1 MPCEQMKW
9 LALAVLWMATSG
21 VAMAQV
27 DLEPYLRR
35 DAYETIK
42 ISPDGLH
49 FAATVPLEDRTGI
62 VVLRR
67 SDKRVLSKAI
77 GVEHSAVADFWWA
90 DNKRIVV
97 AMAQALGSKDT
108 LYLTGELHGLGIDDA
123 KVKTLFGAPRP
134 AAGLV
139 DVYGGNERE
148 MATFIA
154 PLPEDP
160 GNVLIAVWPLSSNP
174 RTRVEKLNAYT
185 GHRTPVISAPVRRA
199 DFTVDAKGVVR
210 FADGADDRNYRRLY
224 YRAGADA
231 DWQLVNDQQ
240 ASGRVM
246 SALGLSADG
255 TIAYLRVDQAEGP
268 DSVESWD
275 TRTQARKVLLRDP
288 VVDPYAVIYDK
299 DGRTP
304 IGMQYMDAGMRSRF
318 FDETSPMALLH
329 RGLERAFP
337 KSAVSVTSFTADGG
351 LALLRVWNDRM
362 LGDYY
367 LYDTKTRA
375 AVGVFARREWFDPE
389 QLPGSRQVTL
399 KARDGVALHGYLT
412 VPKGREAKALPLVVM
427 AHGGPYGIFDEWAFD
442 DDTQLL
448 AAAGYAVLRVNYRG
462 SGNYGKAF
470 RELGAQQWGGTMQD
484 DLTDATRWAIAEGIA
499 DRRPHLHLRR
509 ELRRLRGADGR
520 GEGARPVPLRGRLRR
535 RLRPGSD
542 ASRGFEARD
551 AGSSTGPTTGSASA
565 AGSRR
570 SRRSSWRTGS
580 RRRCSSPPAAPT
592 RARRSRTARRWSA
605 RCAMRRCRWKRCTS
619 PQKVTA
625 SPPSRIGAR
634 STRSCS
640 ISSGAISATSGR
652 SSPAAAVPPAAG
664 FAD

>member
-1 MPCEQMKW
+1 MRRMKW
-9 LALAVLWMATSG
+9 LAVVVLWAAGAG

-27 DLEPYLRR
+27 DIESYLRR

-67 SDKRVLSKAI
+67 SDKRVLAKAI

-90 DNKRIVV
+90 DNKHIVI
-97 AMAQALGSKDT
+97 AMAQALGSKDA
-108 LYLTGELHGLGIDDA
+108 LYRTGELHALSIDDA
-123 KVKTLFGAPRP
+123 KVKTLFGERSPV
-134 AAGLV
+134 GLV
-139 DVYGGNERE
+139 ETYGARADRD
-148 MATFIA
+148 MATLID
-154 PLPEDP
+154 PLQDDP
-160 GNVLIAVWPLSSNP
+160 SNVLIAVWPLNYNP
-174 RTRVEKLNAYT
+174 RTRVEKLNAHT
-185 GHRTPVISAPVRRA
+185 GHRTPVVSAPVRRA
-199 DFTVDAKGVVR
+199 EFTVDAKGDVR

-231 DWQLVNDQQ
+231 DWQLVNDEQ

-255 TIAYLRVDQAEGP
+255 AVAYLRVNQAEGP
-268 DSVESWD
+268 DIIESWD

-299 DGRTP
+299 NGRTP
-304 IGMQYMDAGMRSRF
+304 IGMQYMDAGVRSSF
-318 FDETSPMALLH
+318 FDEASPMARLH

-351 LALLRVWNDRM
+351 IALVRVWNDRM

-389 QLPGSRQVTL
+389 QLPGSRQVAL

-427 AHGGPYGIFDEWAFD
+427 VHGGPYGIFDEWGYD

-462 SGNYGKAF
+462 SGNYGNAF
-470 RELGAQQWGGTMQD
+470 RDLGAQQWGGTMQD

-499 DRRPHLHLRR
+499 DRDRICIYGASYGGYAALMGAAR
-509 ELRRLRGADGR
+509 EPGLYRCVVGYVGVYDLVAMHREDSRQANWIKHWANDWIGERDGLAAKSPVEIADRIKAPVFLAAGGADPR
-520 GEGARPVPLRGRLRR
+520 APIAHSKKMERAL
-535 RLRPGSD
+535 
-542 ASRGFEARD
+542 RD
-551 AGSSTGPTTGSASA
+551 AKVPVETLYFPTEGHGFTTEPH
-565 AGSRR
+565 RR
-570 SRRSSWRTGS
+570 AFYTQLLDFLGRH
-580 RRRCSSPPAAPT
+580 
-592 RARRSRTARRWSA
+592 
-605 RCAMRRCRWKRCTS
+605 
-619 PQKVTA
+619 
-625 SPPSRIGAR
+625 IGNKQEK
-634 STRSCS
+634 
-640 ISSGAISATSGR
+640 
-652 SSPAAAVPPAAG
+652 
-664 FAD
+664 

>member
-1 MPCEQMKW
+1 
-9 LALAVLWMATSG
+9 
-21 VAMAQV
+21 
-27 DLEPYLRR
+27 
-35 DAYETIK
+35 
-42 ISPDGLH
+42 
-49 FAATVPLEDRTGI
+49 
-62 VVLRR
+62 
-67 SDKRVLSKAI
+67 
-77 GVEHSAVADFWWA
+77 
-90 DNKRIVV
+90 
-97 AMAQALGSKDT
+97 
-108 LYLTGELHGLGIDDA
+108 
-123 KVKTLFGAPRP
+123 
-134 AAGLV
+134 
-139 DVYGGNERE
+139 VYGGNERD

-154 PLPEDP
+154 PIPNDP
-160 GNVLIAVWPLSSNP
+160 GKVLIAVWPLNANP

-185 GHRTPVISAPVRRA
+185 GHRTPVASAPVRRA
-199 DFTVDAKGVVR
+199 DFTVDGKGEVR

-255 TIAYLRVDQAEGP
+255 TVAYLRVDQAEGP

-288 VVDPYAVIYDK
+288 LVDPYAVIYDK

-304 IGMQYMDAGMRSRF
+304 IGMQYMDAGVRSRF
-318 FDETSPMALLH
+318 FDEASPMASLH

-412 VPKGREAKALPLVVM
+412 VPKGRDAKALPLVVM
-427 AHGGPYGIFDEWAFD
+427 AHGGPYGIFDEWGFD

-470 RELGAQQWGGTMQD
+470 RALGAQQWGGTMQD
-484 DLTDATRWAIAEGIA
+484 DVTDATRWAIAEGIA
-499 DRRPHLHLRR
+499 DRDRICIYGASYGGYAALMGAAR
-509 ELRRLRGADGR
+509 EPDLYRCAVGYVGVYDLVAMHREDSRQAGWVKHWANDWLGERGGLAAKSPVGMADRIKAPVFLAAGGADPR
-520 GEGARPVPLRGRLRR
+520 APIAHSKKMERAL
-535 RLRPGSD
+535 
-542 ASRGFEARD
+542 RD
-551 AGSSTGPTTGSASA
+551 AKVPVETLYFPSEGHGFTTEPH
-565 AGSRR
+565 RR
-570 SRRSSWRTGS
+570 AFYAQLLDFLGRHIGD
-580 RRRCSSPPAAPT
+580 
-592 RARRSRTARRWSA
+592 
-605 RCAMRRCRWKRCTS
+605 KRE
-619 PQKVTA
+619 K
-625 SPPSRIGAR
+625 
-634 STRSCS
+634 
-640 ISSGAISATSGR
+640 
-652 SSPAAAVPPAAG
+652 
-664 FAD
+664 

>member
-1 MPCEQMKW
+1 MRRTKW
-9 LALAVLWMATSG
+9 LAVAVLWAAG
-21 VAMAQV
+21 ADVALAQV
-27 DLEPYLRR
+27 DLAPYLRR

-67 SDKRVLSKAI
+67 SDKRVLAKAI

-97 AMAQALGSKDT
+97 AMAQALGSKDP
-108 LYLTGELHGLGIDDA
+108 LYLTGELHALGIDDA
-123 KVKTLFGAPRP
+123 KVKTLFGPPRP

-139 DVYGGNERE
+139 EVYGGNERD

-160 GNVLIAVWPLSSNP
+160 GSVLIAVWPLNYNP

-185 GHRTPVISAPVRRA
+185 GHRTPVASAPVRRA
-199 DFTVDAKGVVR
+199 NFTVDAKGEVR
-210 FADGADDRNYRRLY
+210 FADGADDRNYQRLY

-231 DWQLVNDQQ
+231 DWQLVNDEQ

-255 TIAYLRVDQAEGP
+255 TVAYLRVDQAEGP
-268 DSVESWD
+268 DVIESWD
-275 TRTQARKVLLRDP
+275 TRTQARKLLLRDP
-288 VVDPYAVIYDK
+288 LVNPYAVIHDK

-304 IGMQYMDAGMRSRF
+304 IGMQYMDAGVHSRF
-318 FDETSPMALLH
+318 FDEDSPMARLH
-329 RGLERAFP
+329 HELERAFP
-337 KSAVSVTSFTADGG
+337 RSAVSVTSFTADGG

-367 LYDTKTRA
+367 LYDTRTRA
-375 AVGVFARREWFDPE
+375 AVGVFARREWLDPE
-389 QLPGSRQVTL
+389 QLPGSRQVAL
-399 KARDGVALHGYLT
+399 KARDGVALHAYLT

-427 AHGGPYGIFDEWAFD
+427 PHGGPYGVFDEWAFD

-470 RELGAQQWGGTMQD
+470 RELGARQWGGTMQD
-484 DLTDATRWAIAEGIA
+484 DLTDATRWAIDQGIA
-499 DRRPHLHLRR
+499 NSDRICIYGASYGGYAALMGAAKEPGLYRCAVGYVGVYDLVAMHR
-509 ELRRLRGADGR
+509 EDSRHASWLKHWANDWIGERDGLAARSPVELAGRIKAPVFLAAGGADPR
-520 GEGARPVPLRGRLRR
+520 APIAHSKKMERAL
-535 RLRPGSD
+535 
-542 ASRGFEARD
+542 RD
-551 AGSSTGPTTGSASA
+551 AKVPVETLYFPSEGHGFTTEPH
-565 AGSRR
+565 RR
-570 SRRSSWRTGS
+570 AFYTQLLDFLGRHIGE
-580 RRRCSSPPAAPT
+580 
-592 RARRSRTARRWSA
+592 
-605 RCAMRRCRWKRCTS
+605 KRE
-619 PQKVTA
+619 K
-625 SPPSRIGAR
+625 
-634 STRSCS
+634 
-640 ISSGAISATSGR
+640 
-652 SSPAAAVPPAAG
+652 
-664 FAD
+664 